1 MPVTVPIAPM
11 PSEIP
16 TDQPP
21 LLELTHATVLK
32 NGIPVLDD
40 LTLAIRSGEHTA
52 IVGPNGAGKSTLINL
67 LTHQDR
73 AVPNPDGVP
82 AVRVFGNHRW
92 NVFDL
97 RATLAIVS
105 ADLHQRFVAGNSSGR
120 ITGTEAVLS
129 GYFAALGLMKH
140 LEVTAEMRDRAAA
153 SLAMLGASALA
164 GKAMHEMSSG
174 EARRVLIARALVTSP
189 RALILDEPTT
199 GLDLVARDRFLDAVR
214 RIARTGPTLILV
226 THHLEEVV
234 PEIGRAILLRRGRI
248 AFDGPKA
255 STLTSASLSYV
266 YEAPVAVRL
275 AEGYYSA
282 TLAAAE

>member
-1 MPVTVPIAPM
+1 MIVPPV
-11 PSEIP
+11 P
-16 TDQPP
+16 TPPAEPP
-21 LLELTHATVLK
+21 LLELTRATVLK
-32 NGIPVLDD
+32 NGIAVLDD

-52 IVGPNGAGKSTLINL
+52 IVGPNGSGKSTLINL

-73 AVPNPDGVP
+73 AVPNGDGVP
-82 AVRVFGNHRW
+82 AVRVFGKDRW

-105 ADLHQRFVAGNSSGR
+105 ADLHQRFVAGNSNGR
-120 ITGTEAVLS
+120 ITGSEAVLS

-140 LEVTAEMRDRAAA
+140 LEVTADMRDRAAA
-153 SLAMLGASALA
+153 ALARLGASALA
-164 GKAMHEMSSG
+164 GKPMHEMSSG

-199 GLDLVARDRFLDAVR
+199 GLDLVARDRFLDVVR

-234 PEIGRAILLRRGRI
+234 PEIGRVILLRRGRL
-248 AFDGPKA
+248 AYDGPKEA
-255 STLTSASLSYV
+255 TLTSDRLSHV
-266 YEAPVAVRL
+266 YEAPVAVHRRD
-275 AEGYYSA
+275 GYYSA
-282 TLAAAE
+282 SLDAD